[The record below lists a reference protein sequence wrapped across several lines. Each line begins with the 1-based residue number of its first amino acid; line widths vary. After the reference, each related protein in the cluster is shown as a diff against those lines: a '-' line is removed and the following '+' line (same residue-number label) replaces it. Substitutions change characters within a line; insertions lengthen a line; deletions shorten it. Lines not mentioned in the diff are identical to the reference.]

1 MKSKVGELVRVSH
14 GYTVT
19 MPDGSKMEIS
29 GTAPKEYDGDMSD
42 FPKFVMPPIPIKD
55 SIKASGWN
63 ITILILWN
71 VVLFL
76 IAHVAFLK
84 YDIR

>member
-1 MKSKVGELVRVSH
+1 M
-14 GYTVT
+14 
-19 MPDGSKMEIS
+19 IF
-29 GTAPKEYDGDMSD
+29 PKEYHGDMSD

-63 ITILILWN
+63 ITILVLWN
-71 VVLFL
+71 IVLFL
-76 IAHVAFLK
+76 TAHVAFLK